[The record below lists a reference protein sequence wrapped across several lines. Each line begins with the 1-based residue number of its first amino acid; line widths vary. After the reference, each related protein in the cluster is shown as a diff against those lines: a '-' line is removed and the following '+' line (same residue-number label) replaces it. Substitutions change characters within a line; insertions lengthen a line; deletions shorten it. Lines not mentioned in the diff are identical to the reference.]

1 MGAWEDLKGMVSVC
15 DKCELSRTRTN
26 TVFGEGNPDAEIM
39 FVGEAPGKD
48 EDAKGRP
55 FVGAAGKLLDKMIE
69 GIGLARAD
77 VFIGNIIK
85 CRPPEN
91 RDPRP
96 EEIEACK
103 DFLFA
108 QISFISPKVICTLG
122 RHSLHTLV
130 QPDLPISRVHGKP
143 MKWKGILCLPMY
155 HPAAALYR
163 RSQLDDLKF
172 DFDQLKALMDNG
184 FYM

>member
-91 RDPRP
+91 RDPR
-96 EEIEACK
+96 
-103 DFLFA
+103 D
-108 QISFISPKVICTLG
+108 
-122 RHSLHTLV
+122 
-130 QPDLPISRVHGKP
+130 
-143 MKWKGILCLPMY
+143 
-155 HPAAALYR
+155 
-163 RSQLDDLKF
+163 
-172 DFDQLKALMDNG
+172 
-184 FYM
+184 